1 MVFIDLSN
9 LASIYKKDI
18 IKQYN
23 QQFSNS
29 QNLPIKKMN
38 YKDSY
43 TSIKESGDGKIVITF
58 AEKIGEYVMTFII
71 VFSRPIENGYDLKI
85 YSEHF
90 QAINHQLMVK
100 PGASL
105 DTIKN
110 VRSHSM
116 AIGQCNA
123 AIKKYNLDVIIM
135 ADTAGSAKFISE
147 QGTMEDSAIA
157 STLAADTYGLDIVDT
172 NIQDMKNNTTRFLI
186 MSKDLQQ
193 ERKENLSYLTSC
205 IFEVK
210 SVPSA
215 LYKALGGFAT
225 NGVNLTKLES
235 FIVDGDFNKAQFYI
249 DLDGH
254 AEDQSVKGALEE
266 LSFYTEKLKV
276 LGVYPK
282 HSYRNN

>member
-1 MVFIDLSN
+1 MKKIAFQGELGAYSH
-9 LASIYKKDI
+9 LACIEAAPDH
-18 IKQYN
+18 N
-23 QQFSNS
+23 PVACRTF
-29 QNLPIKKMN
+29 
-38 YKDSY
+38 
-43 TSIKESGDGKIVITF
+43 ESAMEQVNASECHLAMI
-58 AEKIGEYVMTFII
+58 
-71 VFSRPIENGYDLKI
+71 PIENSVAGRVADIHYLLGGYDLKI

-90 QAINHQLMVK
+90 QEINHQLMVK

-116 AIGQCNA
+116 AIGQCHA

-147 QGTMEDSAIA
+147 QGTIEDSAIA
-157 STLAADTYGLDIVDT
+157 STLAADTYGLDIVDK
-172 NIQDMKNNTTRFLI
+172 NIQDMKSNTTRFLI
-186 MSKDLQQ
+186 MSKELQQ
-193 ERKENLSYLTSC
+193 ERNENLSYLTSC

>member
-1 MVFIDLSN
+1 MKKIAFQGELGAYSH
-9 LASIYKKDI
+9 LACIEAAPDH
-18 IKQYN
+18 N
-23 QQFSNS
+23 PVACRTF
-29 QNLPIKKMN
+29 
-38 YKDSY
+38 
-43 TSIKESGDGKIVITF
+43 ESAMEQVNASECHLAMI
-58 AEKIGEYVMTFII
+58 
-71 VFSRPIENGYDLKI
+71 PIENSVAGRVADIHYLLGGYDLKI

-90 QAINHQLMVK
+90 QEINHQLMVK

-147 QGTMEDSAIA
+147 QGTTEDSVIA

-186 MSKDLQQ
+186 MSKELQQ
-193 ERKENLSYLTSC
+193 ERNENLSYLTSC

>member
-1 MVFIDLSN
+1 MKKIAFQGELGAYSH
-9 LASIYKKDI
+9 LACIEAAPDH
-18 IKQYN
+18 N
-23 QQFSNS
+23 PVACRTF
-29 QNLPIKKMN
+29 
-38 YKDSY
+38 
-43 TSIKESGDGKIVITF
+43 ESAMEQVNASECHLAMI
-58 AEKIGEYVMTFII
+58 
-71 VFSRPIENGYDLKI
+71 PIENSVAGRVADIHYLLGGYDLKI

-90 QAINHQLMVK
+90 QEINHQLMVK

-116 AIGQCNA
+116 AIGQCHA

-186 MSKDLQQ
+186 MSKELQQ
-193 ERKENLSYLTSC
+193 ERNENLSYLTSC

-254 AEDQSVKGALEE
+254 AEDESVKGALEE

>member
-1 MVFIDLSN
+1 MKKIAFQGELGAYSH
-9 LASIYKKDI
+9 LACIEAAPDH
-18 IKQYN
+18 N
-23 QQFSNS
+23 PVACRTF
-29 QNLPIKKMN
+29 
-38 YKDSY
+38 
-43 TSIKESGDGKIVITF
+43 ESAMEQVNASECHLAMI
-58 AEKIGEYVMTFII
+58 
-71 VFSRPIENGYDLKI
+71 PIENSVAGRVADIHYLLGGYDLKI

-90 QAINHQLMVK
+90 QEINHQLMVK

-116 AIGQCNA
+116 AIGQCHA

-147 QGTMEDSAIA
+147 QGTMEDSAID

-172 NIQDMKNNTTRFLI
+172 NIQDIKNNTTRFLI
-186 MSKDLQQ
+186 MSKELQQ
-193 ERKENLSYLTSC
+193 ERNENLSYLTSC

>member
-1 MVFIDLSN
+1 MKKIAFQGELGAYSH
-9 LASIYKKDI
+9 LACIEAAPDH
-18 IKQYN
+18 N
-23 QQFSNS
+23 PVACRTF
-29 QNLPIKKMN
+29 
-38 YKDSY
+38 
-43 TSIKESGDGKIVITF
+43 ESAMEQVNASECHLAMI
-58 AEKIGEYVMTFII
+58 
-71 VFSRPIENGYDLKI
+71 PIENSVAGRVADIHYLLGGYDLKI

-90 QAINHQLMVK
+90 QEINHQLMVK

-116 AIGQCNA
+116 AIGQCHA

-157 STLAADTYGLDIVDT
+157 SILAADTYGLDIVDT

-186 MSKDLQQ
+186 MSKELQQ
-193 ERKENLSYLTSC
+193 ERDENLSYLTSC

>member
-1 MVFIDLSN
+1 MKKIAFQGELGAYSH
-9 LASIYKKDI
+9 LACIEAAPDH
-18 IKQYN
+18 N
-23 QQFSNS
+23 PVACRTF
-29 QNLPIKKMN
+29 
-38 YKDSY
+38 
-43 TSIKESGDGKIVITF
+43 ESAMEQVNASECHLAMI
-58 AEKIGEYVMTFII
+58 
-71 VFSRPIENGYDLKI
+71 PIENSVAGRVADIHYLLGGYNLKI

-90 QAINHQLMVK
+90 QEINHQLMVK

-116 AIGQCNA
+116 AIGQCHA

-157 STLAADTYGLDIVDT
+157 SRLAADTYGLDIVDT
-172 NIQDMKNNTTRFLI
+172 NIQDMKSNTTRFLI
-186 MSKDLQQ
+186 MSKELQQ
-193 ERKENLSYLTSC
+193 ERNENLSYLTSC

>member
-1 MVFIDLSN
+1 MKKIAFQGELGAYSH
-9 LASIYKKDI
+9 LACIEAVPDH
-18 IKQYN
+18 N
-23 QQFSNS
+23 PVACRTF
-29 QNLPIKKMN
+29 
-38 YKDSY
+38 
-43 TSIKESGDGKIVITF
+43 ESAMEQVNASECHLAMI
-58 AEKIGEYVMTFII
+58 
-71 VFSRPIENGYDLKI
+71 PIENSVAGRVADIHYLLGGYDLKI

-90 QAINHQLMVK
+90 QEINHQLMVK

-147 QGTMEDSAIA
+147 QGTTEDSAIA

-186 MSKDLQQ
+186 MSKELQQ
-193 ERKENLSYLTSC
+193 ERNENLSYLTSC

>member
-1 MVFIDLSN
+1 MKKIAFQGELGAYSH
-9 LASIYKKDI
+9 LACIEAVPDH
-18 IKQYN
+18 N
-23 QQFSNS
+23 PVACRTF
-29 QNLPIKKMN
+29 
-38 YKDSY
+38 
-43 TSIKESGDGKIVITF
+43 ESAMEQVSASECHLAMI
-58 AEKIGEYVMTFII
+58 
-71 VFSRPIENGYDLKI
+71 PIENSVAGRVADIHYLLGGYDLKI

-90 QAINHQLMVK
+90 QEINHQLMVK

-157 STLAADTYGLDIVDT
+157 STLAADTYGLEIVDT
-172 NIQDMKNNTTRFLI
+172 NIQDMKSNTTRFLI
-186 MSKDLQQ
+186 MSKELQQ
-193 ERKENLSYLTSC
+193 ERNENLSYLTSC

>member
-1 MVFIDLSN
+1 MKKIAFQGELGAYSH
-9 LASIYKKDI
+9 LACIEAAPDH
-18 IKQYN
+18 N
-23 QQFSNS
+23 PVACRTF
-29 QNLPIKKMN
+29 
-38 YKDSY
+38 
-43 TSIKESGDGKIVITF
+43 ES
-58 AEKIGEYVMTFII
+58 AMEKVNASECHLAMI
-71 VFSRPIENGYDLKI
+71 PIENSVAGRVADIHYLLGGYDLKI

-90 QAINHQLMVK
+90 QEINHQLMVK

-186 MSKDLQQ
+186 MSKELQQ
-193 ERKENLSYLTSC
+193 ERKKNLSYLTSC

>member
-1 MVFIDLSN
+1 MKKIAFQGELGAYSH
-9 LASIYKKDI
+9 LACIEAAPDH
-18 IKQYN
+18 N
-23 QQFSNS
+23 PVACRTF
-29 QNLPIKKMN
+29 
-38 YKDSY
+38 
-43 TSIKESGDGKIVITF
+43 ESAMEQVNASECHLAMI
-58 AEKIGEYVMTFII
+58 
-71 VFSRPIENGYDLKI
+71 PIENSVAGRVADIHYLLGGYDLKI

-90 QAINHQLMVK
+90 QEINHQLMVK

-105 DTIKN
+105 DTLKN

-116 AIGQCNA
+116 AIGQCHA

-157 STLAADTYGLDIVDT
+157 STLAADTYGLDIVDA

-186 MSKDLQQ
+186 MSKELQQ
-193 ERKENLSYLTSC
+193 ERNENLSYLTSC

>member
-1 MVFIDLSN
+1 MKKIAFQGELGAYSH
-9 LASIYKKDI
+9 LACIEAAPDH
-18 IKQYN
+18 N
-23 QQFSNS
+23 PVACRTF
-29 QNLPIKKMN
+29 
-38 YKDSY
+38 
-43 TSIKESGDGKIVITF
+43 ESAMEQVNASECHLAMI
-58 AEKIGEYVMTFII
+58 
-71 VFSRPIENGYDLKI
+71 PIENSVAGRVADIHYLLGGYDLKI

-90 QAINHQLMVK
+90 QEINHQLMVK

-186 MSKDLQQ
+186 MSKELQQ
-193 ERKENLSYLTSC
+193 ERNENLSYLTSC

>member
-1 MVFIDLSN
+1 MKKIAFQGELGAYSH
-9 LASIYKKDI
+9 LACIEAAPDH
-18 IKQYN
+18 N
-23 QQFSNS
+23 PVACRTF
-29 QNLPIKKMN
+29 
-38 YKDSY
+38 
-43 TSIKESGDGKIVITF
+43 ESAMEQVNASECHLAMI
-58 AEKIGEYVMTFII
+58 
-71 VFSRPIENGYDLKI
+71 PIENSVAGRVADIHYLLGGYDLKI

-90 QAINHQLMVK
+90 QEINHQLMVK

-116 AIGQCNA
+116 AIGQCHA

-147 QGTMEDSAIA
+147 QGTTEDSAIA

-186 MSKDLQQ
+186 MSKELQQ
-193 ERKENLSYLTSC
+193 ERNENLSYLTSC

-282 HSYRNN
+282 HPYRNN

>member
-1 MVFIDLSN
+1 MKKIAFQGELGAYSH
-9 LASIYKKDI
+9 LACIEAAPDH
-18 IKQYN
+18 N
-23 QQFSNS
+23 PVACRTF
-29 QNLPIKKMN
+29 
-38 YKDSY
+38 
-43 TSIKESGDGKIVITF
+43 ESAMEQVNASECHLAMI
-58 AEKIGEYVMTFII
+58 
-71 VFSRPIENGYDLKI
+71 PIENSVAGRVADIHYLLGGYDLKI

-90 QAINHQLMVK
+90 QEINHQLMVK

-116 AIGQCNA
+116 AIGQCHA

-147 QGTMEDSAIA
+147 QGTTEDSAIA

>member
-1 MVFIDLSN
+1 MKKIAFQGELGAYSH
-9 LASIYKKDI
+9 LACIEAAPDH
-18 IKQYN
+18 N
-23 QQFSNS
+23 PVACRTF
-29 QNLPIKKMN
+29 
-38 YKDSY
+38 
-43 TSIKESGDGKIVITF
+43 ESAMEQVNASECHLAMI
-58 AEKIGEYVMTFII
+58 
-71 VFSRPIENGYDLKI
+71 PIENSVAGRVADIHYLLGGYDLKI

-90 QAINHQLMVK
+90 QEINHQLMVK

-116 AIGQCNA
+116 AIGQCHA

-147 QGTMEDSAIA
+147 QGTKEDSAIA

-186 MSKDLQQ
+186 MSKELQQ
-193 ERKENLSYLTSC
+193 ERNENLSYLTSC

>member
-1 MVFIDLSN
+1 MKKIAFQGELGAYSH
-9 LASIYKKDI
+9 LACIEAAPDH
-18 IKQYN
+18 N
-23 QQFSNS
+23 PVACRTF
-29 QNLPIKKMN
+29 
-38 YKDSY
+38 
-43 TSIKESGDGKIVITF
+43 ESAMEQVNASECHLAMI
-58 AEKIGEYVMTFII
+58 
-71 VFSRPIENGYDLKI
+71 PIENSVAGRVADIHYLLGGYDLKI

-90 QAINHQLMVK
+90 QEINHQLMVK

-116 AIGQCNA
+116 AIGQCHA

-135 ADTAGSAKFISE
+135 ADTAGSAKFISD

-186 MSKDLQQ
+186 MSKELQQ
-193 ERKENLSYLTSC
+193 ERNENLSYLTSC

>member
-1 MVFIDLSN
+1 MKKIAFQGELGAYSH
-9 LASIYKKDI
+9 LACIEAAPDH
-18 IKQYN
+18 N
-23 QQFSNS
+23 PVACRTF
-29 QNLPIKKMN
+29 
-38 YKDSY
+38 
-43 TSIKESGDGKIVITF
+43 ESAMEQVNASECHLAMI
-58 AEKIGEYVMTFII
+58 
-71 VFSRPIENGYDLKI
+71 PIENSVAGRVADIHYLLGGYDLKI

-90 QAINHQLMVK
+90 QEINHQLMVK

-116 AIGQCNA
+116 AIGQCHA

-186 MSKDLQQ
+186 MSKELQQ
-193 ERKENLSYLTSC
+193 ERNENLSYLTSC

-235 FIVDGDFNKAQFYI
+235 FIVGGDFNKAQFYI

>member
-1 MVFIDLSN
+1 MKKIAFQGELGAYSH
-9 LASIYKKDI
+9 LACIEAAPDH
-18 IKQYN
+18 N
-23 QQFSNS
+23 PVACRTF
-29 QNLPIKKMN
+29 
-38 YKDSY
+38 
-43 TSIKESGDGKIVITF
+43 ESAMEQVNASECHLAMI
-58 AEKIGEYVMTFII
+58 
-71 VFSRPIENGYDLKI
+71 PIENSVAGRVADIHYLLGGYDLKI

-90 QAINHQLMVK
+90 QEINHQLMVK

-116 AIGQCNA
+116 AIGQCHA

-147 QGTMEDSAIA
+147 QGTMEASAIA

-186 MSKDLQQ
+186 MSKELQQ
-193 ERKENLSYLTSC
+193 ERNENLSYLTSC

>member
-1 MVFIDLSN
+1 MKKIAFQGELGAYSH
-9 LASIYKKDI
+9 LACIEAAPDH
-18 IKQYN
+18 N
-23 QQFSNS
+23 PVACRTF
-29 QNLPIKKMN
+29 
-38 YKDSY
+38 
-43 TSIKESGDGKIVITF
+43 ESAMEQVNASECHLAMI
-58 AEKIGEYVMTFII
+58 
-71 VFSRPIENGYDLKI
+71 PIENSVAGRVADIHYLLGGYDLKI

-90 QAINHQLMVK
+90 QEINHQLMVK

-186 MSKDLQQ
+186 MSKKLQQ
-193 ERKENLSYLTSC
+193 ERNENLSYLTSC

>member
-1 MVFIDLSN
+1 MKKIAFQGELGAYSH
-9 LASIYKKDI
+9 LACIEAAPDH
-18 IKQYN
+18 N
-23 QQFSNS
+23 PVACRTF
-29 QNLPIKKMN
+29 
-38 YKDSY
+38 
-43 TSIKESGDGKIVITF
+43 ESAMEQVSASECHLAMI
-58 AEKIGEYVMTFII
+58 
-71 VFSRPIENGYDLKI
+71 PIENSVAGRVADIHYLLGGYDLKI

-90 QAINHQLMVK
+90 QEINHQLMVK

-116 AIGQCNA
+116 AIGQCHA

-186 MSKDLQQ
+186 MSKELQQ
-193 ERKENLSYLTSC
+193 ERNENLSYLTSC

-282 HSYRNN
+282 HPYRNN

>member
-1 MVFIDLSN
+1 MKKIAFQGELGAYSH
-9 LASIYKKDI
+9 LACIEAAPDH
-18 IKQYN
+18 N
-23 QQFSNS
+23 PVACRTF
-29 QNLPIKKMN
+29 
-38 YKDSY
+38 
-43 TSIKESGDGKIVITF
+43 ESAMEQVNASECRLAMI
-58 AEKIGEYVMTFII
+58 
-71 VFSRPIENGYDLKI
+71 PIENSVAGRVADIHYLLGGYDLKI

-90 QAINHQLMVK
+90 QEINHQLMVK

-110 VRSHSM
+110 VHSHSM

-172 NIQDMKNNTTRFLI
+172 NIQDMKSNTTRFLI
-186 MSKDLQQ
+186 MSKELQQ
-193 ERKENLSYLTSC
+193 ERNENLSYLTSC

>member
-1 MVFIDLSN
+1 MKKIAFQGELGAYSH
-9 LASIYKKDI
+9 LACIEAAPDH
-18 IKQYN
+18 N
-23 QQFSNS
+23 PVACRTF
-29 QNLPIKKMN
+29 
-38 YKDSY
+38 
-43 TSIKESGDGKIVITF
+43 ESAMEQVNASECHLAMI
-58 AEKIGEYVMTFII
+58 
-71 VFSRPIENGYDLKI
+71 PIENSVAGRVADIHYLLGGYDLKI

-90 QAINHQLMVK
+90 QEINHQLMVK

-116 AIGQCNA
+116 AIGQCHA

-147 QGTMEDSAIA
+147 QGTIEDSAIA

-186 MSKDLQQ
+186 MSKELQQ
-193 ERKENLSYLTSC
+193 ERNENLSYLTSC

-215 LYKALGGFAT
+215 LYMALGGFAT

>member
-1 MVFIDLSN
+1 MKKIAFQGELGAYSH
-9 LASIYKKDI
+9 LACIEAAPDH
-18 IKQYN
+18 N
-23 QQFSNS
+23 PVACRTF
-29 QNLPIKKMN
+29 
-38 YKDSY
+38 
-43 TSIKESGDGKIVITF
+43 ESAMEQVSASECHLAMI
-58 AEKIGEYVMTFII
+58 
-71 VFSRPIENGYDLKI
+71 PIENSVAGRVADIHYLLGGYDLKI

-90 QAINHQLMVK
+90 QEINHQLMVK

-116 AIGQCNA
+116 AIGQCHA

-186 MSKDLQQ
+186 MSKELQQ
-193 ERKENLSYLTSC
+193 ERNEKLSYLTSC

>member
-1 MVFIDLSN
+1 MKKIAFQGELGAYSH
-9 LASIYKKDI
+9 LACIEAAPDH
-18 IKQYN
+18 N
-23 QQFSNS
+23 PVACRTF
-29 QNLPIKKMN
+29 
-38 YKDSY
+38 
-43 TSIKESGDGKIVITF
+43 ESAMEQVNASECHLAMI
-58 AEKIGEYVMTFII
+58 
-71 VFSRPIENGYDLKI
+71 PIENSVAGRVADIHYLLGGYDLKI

-90 QAINHQLMVK
+90 QEINHQLMVK

-116 AIGQCNA
+116 AIGQCHA

-135 ADTAGSAKFISE
+135 ADTAGSAKFIRE

-186 MSKDLQQ
+186 MSKELQQ
-193 ERKENLSYLTSC
+193 ERNENLSYLTSC

>member
-1 MVFIDLSN
+1 MKKIAFQGELGAYSH
-9 LASIYKKDI
+9 LACIEAAPDH
-18 IKQYN
+18 N
-23 QQFSNS
+23 PVACRTF
-29 QNLPIKKMN
+29 
-38 YKDSY
+38 
-43 TSIKESGDGKIVITF
+43 ESAMEQVNASECHLAMI
-58 AEKIGEYVMTFII
+58 
-71 VFSRPIENGYDLKI
+71 PIENSVAGRVADIHYLLGGYDLKI

-90 QAINHQLMVK
+90 QEINHQLMVK

-116 AIGQCNA
+116 AIGQCHA

-193 ERKENLSYLTSC
+193 ERNETLSYLTSC

>member
-1 MVFIDLSN
+1 MKKIAFQGELGAYSH
-9 LASIYKKDI
+9 LACVEAAPDH
-18 IKQYN
+18 N
-23 QQFSNS
+23 PVACRTF
-29 QNLPIKKMN
+29 
-38 YKDSY
+38 
-43 TSIKESGDGKIVITF
+43 ESAMEQVSASECHLAMI
-58 AEKIGEYVMTFII
+58 
-71 VFSRPIENGYDLKI
+71 PIENSVAGRVADIHYLLGGYDLKI

-90 QAINHQLMVK
+90 QEINHQLMVK

-116 AIGQCNA
+116 AIGQCHA

-147 QGTMEDSAIA
+147 QGTIEDSAIA
-157 STLAADTYGLDIVDT
+157 SKLAADTYGLDIVDA

-186 MSKDLQQ
+186 MSKELQQ
-193 ERKENLSYLTSC
+193 ERNENLSYLTSC

>member
-1 MVFIDLSN
+1 MKKIAFQGELGAYSH
-9 LASIYKKDI
+9 LACIEAAPDH
-18 IKQYN
+18 N
-23 QQFSNS
+23 PVACRTF
-29 QNLPIKKMN
+29 
-38 YKDSY
+38 
-43 TSIKESGDGKIVITF
+43 ESAMEQVNASECHLAMI
-58 AEKIGEYVMTFII
+58 
-71 VFSRPIENGYDLKI
+71 PIENSVAGRVADIHYLLGGYDLKI

-90 QAINHQLMVK
+90 QEINHQLMVK

-116 AIGQCNA
+116 AIGQCHA
-123 AIKKYNLDVIIM
+123 TIKKYNLDVIIM

-186 MSKDLQQ
+186 MSKELQQ
-193 ERKENLSYLTSC
+193 ERNENLSYLTSC

>member
-1 MVFIDLSN
+1 MKKIAFQGELGAYSH
-9 LASIYKKDI
+9 LACIEAAPDH
-18 IKQYN
+18 N
-23 QQFSNS
+23 PVACRTF
-29 QNLPIKKMN
+29 
-38 YKDSY
+38 
-43 TSIKESGDGKIVITF
+43 ESAMEQVNGSECHLAMI
-58 AEKIGEYVMTFII
+58 
-71 VFSRPIENGYDLKI
+71 PIENSVAGRVADIHYLLGGYDLKI

-90 QAINHQLMVK
+90 QEINHQLMVK

-116 AIGQCNA
+116 AIGQCHA

-186 MSKDLQQ
+186 MSKELQQ
-193 ERKENLSYLTSC
+193 ERNENLSYLTSC

>member
-1 MVFIDLSN
+1 MKKIAFQGELGAYSH
-9 LASIYKKDI
+9 LACIEAAPDH
-18 IKQYN
+18 N
-23 QQFSNS
+23 PVACRTF
-29 QNLPIKKMN
+29 
-38 YKDSY
+38 
-43 TSIKESGDGKIVITF
+43 ESAMEQVNASECHLAMI
-58 AEKIGEYVMTFII
+58 
-71 VFSRPIENGYDLKI
+71 PIENSVAGRVADIHYLLGGYDLKI

-90 QAINHQLMVK
+90 QEINHQLMVK

-147 QGTMEDSAIA
+147 QGTTEDSAIA

-186 MSKDLQQ
+186 MSKELQQ
-193 ERKENLSYLTSC
+193 ERDENLSYLTSC

>member
-1 MVFIDLSN
+1 MKKIAFQGELGAYSH
-9 LASIYKKDI
+9 LACIEAAPDH
-18 IKQYN
+18 N
-23 QQFSNS
+23 PVACRTF
-29 QNLPIKKMN
+29 
-38 YKDSY
+38 
-43 TSIKESGDGKIVITF
+43 ESAMEQVNASECHLAMI
-58 AEKIGEYVMTFII
+58 
-71 VFSRPIENGYDLKI
+71 PIENSVAGRVADIHYLLGGYDLKI

-90 QAINHQLMVK
+90 QEINHQLMVK

-105 DTIKN
+105 DTIIN

-116 AIGQCNA
+116 AIGQCHA

-135 ADTAGSAKFISE
+135 ADTACSAKFISE

-186 MSKDLQQ
+186 MSKELQQ
-193 ERKENLSYLTSC
+193 ERNENLSYLTSC

>member
-1 MVFIDLSN
+1 MKKIAFQGELGAYSH
-9 LASIYKKDI
+9 LACIEAAPDH
-18 IKQYN
+18 N
-23 QQFSNS
+23 PVACRTF
-29 QNLPIKKMN
+29 
-38 YKDSY
+38 
-43 TSIKESGDGKIVITF
+43 ESAMEQVNASECHLAMI
-58 AEKIGEYVMTFII
+58 
-71 VFSRPIENGYDLKI
+71 PIENSVAGRVADIHYLLGGYDLKI

-90 QAINHQLMVK
+90 QEINHQLMVK

-135 ADTAGSAKFISE
+135 ADTAGSAKFVSE

-186 MSKDLQQ
+186 MSKELQQ
-193 ERKENLSYLTSC
+193 ERNENLSYLTSC

>member
-1 MVFIDLSN
+1 MKKIAFQGELGAYSH
-9 LASIYKKDI
+9 LACIEAAPDH
-18 IKQYN
+18 N
-23 QQFSNS
+23 PVACRTF
-29 QNLPIKKMN
+29 
-38 YKDSY
+38 
-43 TSIKESGDGKIVITF
+43 ESAMEQVSASECHLAMI
-58 AEKIGEYVMTFII
+58 
-71 VFSRPIENGYDLKI
+71 PIENSVAGRVADIHYLLGGYDLKI

-90 QAINHQLMVK
+90 QEINHQLMVK

-147 QGTMEDSAIA
+147 QGTTEDSAIA

-186 MSKDLQQ
+186 MSKELQQ
-193 ERKENLSYLTSC
+193 ERNENLSYLTSC

>member
-1 MVFIDLSN
+1 MKKIAFQGELGAYSHLACIEAAPDHNPVACRTFESAMEQVNASECDL
-9 LASIYKKDI
+9 AMI
-18 IKQYN
+18 
-23 QQFSNS
+23 
-29 QNLPIKKMN
+29 
-38 YKDSY
+38 
-43 TSIKESGDGKIVITF
+43 
-58 AEKIGEYVMTFII
+58 
-71 VFSRPIENGYDLKI
+71 PIENSVAGRVADIHYLLGGYDLKI

-90 QAINHQLMVK
+90 QEINHQLMVK

-147 QGTMEDSAIA
+147 QGTEEDSAIA

-186 MSKDLQQ
+186 MSKELQQ
-193 ERKENLSYLTSC
+193 ERNENLSYLTSC

>member
-1 MVFIDLSN
+1 MKKIAFQGELGAYSH
-9 LASIYKKDI
+9 LACIEAAPDH
-18 IKQYN
+18 N
-23 QQFSNS
+23 PVACRTF
-29 QNLPIKKMN
+29 
-38 YKDSY
+38 
-43 TSIKESGDGKIVITF
+43 ESAMEQVNASDCHLAMI
-58 AEKIGEYVMTFII
+58 
-71 VFSRPIENGYDLKI
+71 PIENSVAGRVADIHYLLGGYDLKI

-90 QAINHQLMVK
+90 QEINHQLMVK
-100 PGASL
+100 PGTSL

-116 AIGQCNA
+116 AIGQCHA

-186 MSKDLQQ
+186 MSKELQQ
-193 ERKENLSYLTSC
+193 ERNENLSYLTSC

>member
-1 MVFIDLSN
+1 MKKIAFQGELGAYSH
-9 LASIYKKDI
+9 LACIEAAPDH
-18 IKQYN
+18 N
-23 QQFSNS
+23 PVACRTF
-29 QNLPIKKMN
+29 
-38 YKDSY
+38 
-43 TSIKESGDGKIVITF
+43 ESAMEQVNASECHLAMI
-58 AEKIGEYVMTFII
+58 
-71 VFSRPIENGYDLKI
+71 PIENSVAGRVADIHYLLGGYDLKI

-90 QAINHQLMVK
+90 QEINHQLMVK

-116 AIGQCNA
+116 AIGQCHA

-186 MSKDLQQ
+186 MSKELQQ
-193 ERKENLSYLTSC
+193 ERNENLSYLTSC

-235 FIVDGDFNKAQFYI
+235 FIVNGDFNKAQFYI

>member
-1 MVFIDLSN
+1 MKKIAFQGELGAYSHLACIEAAPDHNPVACRTFESAMEQVNASDCDL
-9 LASIYKKDI
+9 AMI
-18 IKQYN
+18 
-23 QQFSNS
+23 
-29 QNLPIKKMN
+29 
-38 YKDSY
+38 
-43 TSIKESGDGKIVITF
+43 
-58 AEKIGEYVMTFII
+58 
-71 VFSRPIENGYDLKI
+71 PIENSVAGRVADIHYLLGGYDLKI

-90 QAINHQLMVK
+90 QEINHQLMAK

-147 QGTMEDSAIA
+147 YGTTEDSAIA
-157 STLAADTYGLDIVDT
+157 STLAADIYGLDIIDT
-172 NIQDMKNNTTRFLI
+172 NIQDMKTNTTRFLI
-186 MSKDLQQ
+186 MSKELQQ
-193 ERKENLSYLTSC
+193 ERNENLSYLTSC

>member
-1 MVFIDLSN
+1 MKKIAFQGELGAYSH
-9 LASIYKKDI
+9 LACIEAAPDH
-18 IKQYN
+18 N
-23 QQFSNS
+23 PVACRTF
-29 QNLPIKKMN
+29 
-38 YKDSY
+38 
-43 TSIKESGDGKIVITF
+43 ESAMEQVNASECHLAMI
-58 AEKIGEYVMTFII
+58 
-71 VFSRPIENGYDLKI
+71 PIENSVAGRVADIHYLLGGYDLKI

-90 QAINHQLMVK
+90 QEINHQLMVK

-116 AIGQCNA
+116 AIGQCHA

-186 MSKDLQQ
+186 MSKELQQ
-193 ERKENLSYLTSC
+193 ERNENLSYLTSC

-266 LSFYTEKLKV
+266 LSYYTEKLKV

>member
-1 MVFIDLSN
+1 MKKIAFQGELGAYSH
-9 LASIYKKDI
+9 LACIEAAPDH
-18 IKQYN
+18 N
-23 QQFSNS
+23 PVACRTF
-29 QNLPIKKMN
+29 
-38 YKDSY
+38 
-43 TSIKESGDGKIVITF
+43 ESAMEQVNASECHLAMI
-58 AEKIGEYVMTFII
+58 
-71 VFSRPIENGYDLKI
+71 PIENSVAGRVADIHYLLGGYDLKI

-90 QAINHQLMVK
+90 QEINHQLMVK

-116 AIGQCNA
+116 AIGQCHA

-157 STLAADTYGLDIVDT
+157 SRLAADTYGLDIVDT

-186 MSKDLQQ
+186 MSKELQQ
-193 ERKENLSYLTSC
+193 ERNENLSYLTSC

>member
-1 MVFIDLSN
+1 MKKIAFQGELGAYSH
-9 LASIYKKDI
+9 LACIEAAPDH
-18 IKQYN
+18 N
-23 QQFSNS
+23 PVACRTF
-29 QNLPIKKMN
+29 
-38 YKDSY
+38 
-43 TSIKESGDGKIVITF
+43 ESAMEQVNASECHLAMI
-58 AEKIGEYVMTFII
+58 
-71 VFSRPIENGYDLKI
+71 PIENSVAGRVADIHYLLGGYDLKI

-90 QAINHQLMVK
+90 QEINHQLMVK

-116 AIGQCNA
+116 AIGQCHA

-135 ADTAGSAKFISE
+135 ADTAGSAKFISK
-147 QGTMEDSAIA
+147 QGTTEDSAIA

-172 NIQDMKNNTTRFLI
+172 NIQDMKSNTTRFLI
-186 MSKDLQQ
+186 MSKELQQ
-193 ERKENLSYLTSC
+193 ERNENLSYLTSC